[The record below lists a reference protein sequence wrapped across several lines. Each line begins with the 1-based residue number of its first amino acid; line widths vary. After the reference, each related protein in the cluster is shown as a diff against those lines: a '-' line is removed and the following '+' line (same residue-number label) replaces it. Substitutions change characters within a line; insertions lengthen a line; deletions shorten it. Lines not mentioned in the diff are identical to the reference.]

1 MATELITI
9 QEYCIHHHTDVSF
22 IEALEQ
28 NGLIHIIR
36 TEETQSIDYEEL
48 EQLERYTRLY
58 HDLDINVEGIEVV
71 GYLLEKMDEMK
82 KHIHELEERL
92 KKYEG

>member
-82 KHIHELEERL
+82 RHIYELEERL